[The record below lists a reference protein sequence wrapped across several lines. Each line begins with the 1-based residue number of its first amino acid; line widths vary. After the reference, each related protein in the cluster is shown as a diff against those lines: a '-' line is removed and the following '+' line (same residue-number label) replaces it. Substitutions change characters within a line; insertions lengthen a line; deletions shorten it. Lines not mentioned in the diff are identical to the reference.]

1 MAAHDNGTESFD
13 ASFSAGPADEAA
25 MERRERKVRRD
36 FWGKFRRVAGH
47 IPFADDLVAAYYCA
61 LDVNTPLRVRGTLLG
76 ALAYFI
82 LPIDMVPDF
91 IAGFGF
97 TDDAAVLAAAIS
109 MVSAHITPSHR
120 AAAARAL
127 GRDLPDGKDGDS
139 A

>member
-1 MAAHDNGTESFD
+1 MAARDNGTESFD
-13 ASFSAGPADEAA
+13 ASFSAGPADEASIDS
-25 MERRERKVRRD
+25 RERKVRRD
-36 FWGKFRRVAGH
+36 FWSKFRRVAGH

-120 AAAARAL
+120 AAAATAL
-127 GRDLPDGKDGDS
+127 GKDMPDGRDS
-139 A
+139 GVA